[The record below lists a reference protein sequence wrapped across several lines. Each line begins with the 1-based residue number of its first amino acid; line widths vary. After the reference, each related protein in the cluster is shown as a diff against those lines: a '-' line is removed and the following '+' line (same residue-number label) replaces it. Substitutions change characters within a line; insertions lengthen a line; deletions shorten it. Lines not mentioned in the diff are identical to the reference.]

1 MPGGERKPVVA
12 LVLVAHSPELL
23 VGLRAMV
30 AQAAPRVPV
39 AIAGGTATGTLGTN
53 APAVER
59 AVRQALRASDGDGVV
74 VLIDLGSAAM
84 AVEIALEA
92 LDERD
97 RERVQLGSGPIVEG
111 AVLAAV
117 ESASGASLEA
127 VVDAADRA
135 ADSPKLPDGRRRA

>member
-1 MPGGERKPVVA
+1 MVA

-30 AQAAPRVPV
+30 AQAAPLVPV
-39 AIAGGTATGTLGTN
+39 AIAGGTASGALGTN

-59 AVRQALRASDGDGVV
+59 ALVQALRASGGEGVV

-84 AVEIALEA
+84 AVEIALEG
-92 LDERD
+92 LSDRD
-97 RERVQLGSGPIVEG
+97 RGRVRLGTGPIVEG

-117 ESASGASLEA
+117 ESTAGASLEA
-127 VVDAADRA
+127 VLAAANGA
-135 ADSPKLPDGRRRA
+135 AGASKLPDGRAQA

>member
-1 MPGGERKPVVA
+1 MVA

-39 AIAGGTATGTLGTN
+39 AIAGGTATGALGTN
-53 APAVER
+53 AAAVER
-59 AVRQALRASDGDGVV
+59 ALTQAVRASQGDGVV

-84 AVEIALEA
+84 TVEIAVEA
-92 LDERD
+92 LREAD
-97 RERVQLGSGPIVEG
+97 RALVRVAGGPMVEG

-117 ESASGASLEA
+117 EAAAGASLEA
-127 VVDAADRA
+127 VLGAADRA
-135 ADSPKLPDGRRRA
+135 ADTPKLPDDLLRR